1 MFIAKVV
8 GNVVATSK
16 NDTLVGYKLMIIQPI
31 NANGEKYRNESVA
44 ADYVGAGIGE
54 LVLVGSGSS
63 VRVEDD
69 RKSSVID
76 LAIIGIIDDL
86 IVWGRLWTKE
96 RFLIQYVMQ

>member
-8 GNVVATSK
+8 GNVVATRK

-44 ADYVGAGIGE
+44 ADYVGE

>member
-8 GNVVATSK
+8 GNVVATRK

-31 NANGEKYRNESVA
+31 NAKGEKVRNESVA

-63 VRVEDD
+63 VPGVFSILNFIFSILDTTLPMQV
-69 RKSSVID
+69 SS
-76 LAIIGIIDDL
+76 
-86 IVWGRLWTKE
+86 
-96 RFLIQYVMQ
+96 

>member
-1 MFIAKVV
+1 
-8 GNVVATSK
+8 
-16 NDTLVGYKLMIIQPI
+16 MIIQPI
-31 NANGEKYRNESVA
+31 NAKGEKVRNESVA

-86 IVWGRLWTKE
+86 IVWGRLWIKE
-96 RFLIQYVMQ
+96 QYLIQYAMQ